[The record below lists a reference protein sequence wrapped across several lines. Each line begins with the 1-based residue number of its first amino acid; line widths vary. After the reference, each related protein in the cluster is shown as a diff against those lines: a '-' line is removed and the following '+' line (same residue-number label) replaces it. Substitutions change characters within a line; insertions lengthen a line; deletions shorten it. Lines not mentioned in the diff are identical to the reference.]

1 MEAAYQQLGEQYE
14 LPLVPFFMEQ
24 VAVKPDYMMAD
35 GIHPTVSAQGFIKD
49 LMKAEVKKLVQQP

>member
-1 MEAAYQQLGEQYE
+1 
-14 LPLVPFFMEQ
+14 MEQ